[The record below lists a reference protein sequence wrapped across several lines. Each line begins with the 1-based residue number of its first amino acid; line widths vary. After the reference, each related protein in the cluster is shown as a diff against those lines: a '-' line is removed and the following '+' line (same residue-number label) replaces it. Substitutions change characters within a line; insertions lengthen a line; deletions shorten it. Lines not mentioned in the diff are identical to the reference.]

1 MKYSLLISAFA
12 EMDLLDAMIW
22 YEEQRVGLSSELE
35 LSLDAA
41 FSTIQ
46 KSPLGFQIRYD
57 DVRIAFIKRFPFG
70 VHFIIEKNSIMV
82 IGIYHTSRN
91 PESWLARRETF

>member
-12 EMDLLDAMIW
+12 ELDLLDAMTW
-22 YEEQRVGLSSELE
+22 YEEQRTGLGSELE

-41 FSTIQ
+41 FSFIQ
-46 KSPLGFQIRYD
+46 RNPLGFQIRYD
-57 DVRIAFIKRFPFG
+57 DVRIAFINRFPYG
-70 VHFIIEKNSIMV
+70 VHFVIEKNHIMV

-91 PESWLARRETF
+91 PERWFARNEIF